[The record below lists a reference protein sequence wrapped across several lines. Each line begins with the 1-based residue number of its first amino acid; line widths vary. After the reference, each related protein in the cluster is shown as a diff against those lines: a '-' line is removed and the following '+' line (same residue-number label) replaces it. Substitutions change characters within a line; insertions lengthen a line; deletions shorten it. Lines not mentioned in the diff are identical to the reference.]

1 MLRKWLLLDKGVICL
16 PIKPIDYQVMIP
28 RTLEA
33 AKVSNDA
40 AQKYQ
45 LIQQHQAEV
54 TRNKAEDS
62 LRQVYSRSNAEQ
74 VRITDKQKDE
84 RQNDQNKKND
94 DNKKKNRNN
103 TADKRSLNNIR
114 KTSTI
119 DIRI

>member
-1 MLRKWLLLDKGVICL
+1 MYKDVMYL
-16 PIKPIDYQVMIP
+16 PIKPIDYQVVIP

-33 AKVSNDA
+33 SKVSIDA
-40 AQKYQ
+40 AQKYH
-45 LIQQHQAEV
+45 LMQQHQAEA

-74 VRITDKQKDE
+74 VRISDKQREE
-84 RQNDQNKKND
+84 RQSRQDEKNK
-94 DNKKKNRNN
+94 DNKKQDKNN
-103 TADKRSLNNIR
+103 ASDKRRLNNKN